1 MKFLFEVI
9 FPKKKFGPL
18 IVDVEDDF
26 IGKNSIFISFS
37 DVDNQDL
44 RISEFFHYIFD
55 SVDIFP
61 AKIILD
67 EIKNKKLTGISWK
80 LNFARPISAYISDSQ
95 DGNIKKLAT
104 SWEFKNLETSIFVKN
119 DNFVKN
125 IVKIINR
132 LF

>member
-44 RISEFFHYIFD
+44 RISEFFWPVLLKVCHFQIVRL
-55 SVDIFP
+55 S
-61 AKIILD
+61 
-67 EIKNKKLTGISWK
+67 
-80 LNFARPISAYISDSQ
+80 PIWQ
-95 DGNIKKLAT
+95 
-104 SWEFKNLETSIFVKN
+104 
-119 DNFVKN
+119 
-125 IVKIINR
+125 
-132 LF
+132 